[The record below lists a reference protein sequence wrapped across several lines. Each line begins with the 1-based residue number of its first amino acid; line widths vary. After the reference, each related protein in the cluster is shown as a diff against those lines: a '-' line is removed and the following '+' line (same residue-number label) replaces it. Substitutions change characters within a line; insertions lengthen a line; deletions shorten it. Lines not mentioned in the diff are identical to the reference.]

1 MGEDGLYAALV
12 RRGMSRRSF
21 LQFSTAMAAAL
32 ALPAAYAPRIAAALT
47 VAPRLPVIWIRGQ
60 GCGGNTEALLRAA
73 DPSVA
78 TLLLETLSMEYHE
91 AFLASAGDSP
101 DLALTAAM
109 DRYPNGYLAV
119 VEGAVPTGADGA
131 YCLVGGRPVRDVVRE
146 VSDGA
151 LATLAVGS
159 CAFDGGA
166 AGASGGQTGAE
177 GIRSLVGNGQLITLP
192 GCPLNVENL
201 VATIVHYLTSGELPP
216 ADPMGRPLFAYG
228 PLVHNKCE
236 RRPFFEFGE
245 FALAWGDEGAQ
256 KGWCLYKLGCK
267 GPETMANC
275 PTVKYGEGVS
285 WNVRAGHGCVGCTMP
300 DFWGSMGPA
309 YDRLPPV
316 IPFLPN
322 ITVDQIGVAMVA
334 GIGAVAGAHAVGMGV
349 RYKRRA
355 VLESRAAAAQAAGG
369 DGEGPADDA
378 GTAGAEDTA
387 SGGADPEV
395 R

>member
-1 MGEDGLYAALV
+1 
-12 RRGMSRRSF
+12 
-21 LQFSTAMAAAL
+21 
-32 ALPAAYAPRIAAALT
+32 
-47 VAPRLPVIWIRGQ
+47 
-60 GCGGNTEALLRAA
+60 
-73 DPSVA
+73 
-78 TLLLETLSMEYHE
+78 
-91 AFLASAGDSP
+91 
-101 DLALTAAM
+101 
-109 DRYPNGYLAV
+109 NGYLAV
-119 VEGAVPTGADGA
+119 VEGAVPTGAGGA
-131 YCLVGGRPVRDVVRE
+131 YCLVGGRPVGDVVRE

-201 VATIVHYLTSGELPP
+201 VATIVHYLTFGELPA

-300 DFWGSMGPA
+300 DFWDAMGPA

-334 GIGAVAGAHAVGMGV
+334 GIGLVAGAHAVGMSG

-369 DGEGPADDA
+369 AGEAPAGEAPADDA
-378 GTAGAEDTA
+378 GPAGAAGDADVAESA
-387 SGGADPEV
+387 GADPEV